1 MNYKFKT
8 KPYKHQLTALEKS
21 WNKENFAYFMEMGTG
36 KTKVL
41 IDNLAMLYDKGK
53 IDGALI
59 IAPKGVVKTWY
70 EQELPTHLPN
80 HIENVTVLWQPNI
93 TKTQR
98 EKLESLFEI
107 ETAFHILIMNV
118 ESLSTDKGVKFASK
132 FINSHKTLMAIDEST
147 TIKTPTAKRTKNII
161 DIGKL
166 AKYRRIMTGSP
177 ITKNPLDLYTQCEF
191 LDPWLLDFSSYYAFR
206 NRYAEMK
213 TMHIHGRSIQVV
225 DKFQNLGEL
234 SETVKQFSYRVLKE
248 DCLDLPDKIFI
259 KRHVSLTPDQKKIY
273 EQMKKAAMAM
283 LNGKMTT
290 TMTVLTQ
297 LMRLHQI
304 TCGHF
309 IADDGSTQSV
319 DSNRLNELM
328 NILEET
334 EGKAIIWANYQLS
347 VGEIIQR
354 IIKEYGPGSVVHYYG
369 KTLPEQRDYAI
380 DAFQK
385 GKARFFVGTP
395 ATGGYGLTPQEDR
408 QDFIRK
414 FQNDPKCRFL
424 IGTPQTG
431 GYGIT
436 LTQANTVIYYSNSY
450 DLEKRLQSEDR
461 AHRIGQKK
469 PVTYVDLIA
478 EDTVDEK
485 IVKALRDKINIAS
498 EVMGEELKD
507 WI

>member
-1 MNYKFKT
+1 MNYKFRL

-21 WNKENFAYFMEMGTG
+21 WNKETYAYFMEMGTG

-41 IDNLAMLYDKGK
+41 IDNMSMLYDKGK

-70 EQELPTHLPN
+70 EQELPTHLPK

-93 TKTQR
+93 TKKQQ

-107 ETAFHILIMNV
+107 ETALHIIVMNV
-118 ESLSTDKGVKFASK
+118 EALSTEKGVKFASK
-132 FINSHKTLMAIDEST
+132 FLNSHKTLMAIDEST

-161 DIGKL
+161 GLGKY

-177 ITKNPLDLYTQCEF
+177 VTKNPLDLYTQCEF
-191 LDPWLLDFSSYYAFR
+191 LDSYLLDFTSYYAFR

-213 TMHIHGRSIQVV
+213 TMHLRGRSIQVV
-225 DKFQNLGEL
+225 SEFKNLGEL
-234 SETVKQFSYRVLKE
+234 SETVKNFSYRVLKE
-248 DCLDLPDKIFI
+248 DCLDLPPKNFI
-259 KRHVSLTPDQKKIY
+259 KRHITLTPEQKKVY
-273 EQMKKAAMAM
+273 EQMKKQAMAV
-283 LNGKMTT
+283 LNGKVTS

-309 IADDGSTQSV
+309 TADDGSIQTINN
-319 DSNRLNELM
+319 NRVNELL
-328 NILEET
+328 NILEEI
-334 EGKAIIWANYQLS
+334 EGKAIIWANYQKDITQIVES
-347 VGEIIQR
+347 IE
-354 IIKEYGPGSVVHYYG
+354 KEYGPGSVV
-369 KTLPEQRDYAI
+369 DY
-380 DAFQK
+380 
-385 GKARFFVGTP
+385 
-395 ATGGYGLTPQEDR
+395 YGLTAQEDR
-408 QDFIRK
+408 QDNIRQ
-414 FQNDPKCRFL
+414 FQSDPRCRFL
-424 IGTPQTG
+424 VGTPSTG

-436 LTQANTVIYYSNSY
+436 LTAANTVIYYSNGY

-469 PVTYVDLIA
+469 NVTYIDIIA

-498 EVMGEELKD
+498 EVLGEELKD

>member
-8 KPYKHQLTALEKS
+8 KPYKHQMLALEKS
-21 WNKENFAYFMEMGTG
+21 WHKETYAYFMEMGTG

-41 IDNLAMLYDKGK
+41 IDNMSMLYDKGK

-59 IAPKGVVKTWY
+59 VAPKGVIKTWY
-70 EQELPTHLPN
+70 EQELPTHLPD
-80 HIENVTVLWQPNI
+80 HIENVSVLWQPNI
-93 TKTQR
+93 TKGQQ

-107 ETAFHILIMNV
+107 ETALHILVMNV
-118 ESLSTDKGVKFASK
+118 EALSTDKGVKFASK
-132 FINSHKTLMAIDEST
+132 FINSHKAMMAIDEST

-161 DIGKL
+161 GIGQN
-166 AKYRRIMTGSP
+166 AKYKRIMTGSP

-213 TMHIHGRSIQVV
+213 TMHVHGRSIQVV

-234 SETVKQFSYRVLKE
+234 SDTVKQFSYRVLKE
-248 DCLDLPDKIFI
+248 DCLDLPPKVFI
-259 KRHVSLTPDQKKIY
+259 KRHVTLTPEQKKVY
-273 EQMKKAAMAM
+273 EQMKKAAIAV
-283 LNGKMTT
+283 LNGKVTT

-304 TCGHF
+304 TCGYVA
-309 IADDGSTQSV
+309 ADDGTTQQV
-319 DSNRLNELM
+319 ESNRLNELM
-328 NILEET
+328 SVLEDT
-334 EGKAIIWANYQLS
+334 DGKVIIWANYQMS
-347 VGEIIQR
+347 VSEIMQALT
-354 IIKEYGPGSVVHYYG
+354 KKYGANSFVHY
-369 KTLPEQRDYAI
+369 
-380 DAFQK
+380 
-385 GKARFFVGTP
+385 
-395 ATGGYGLTPQEDR
+395 YGLTPQEDR
-408 QDFIRK
+408 QDYIRK
-414 FQNDPKCRFL
+414 FQNDPECRFI

-436 LTQANTVIYYSNSY
+436 LTQANTVIYYSNGY

-469 PVTYVDLIA
+469 TVTYIDLIA
-478 EDTVDEK
+478 EDTIDEK
-485 IVKALRDKINIAS
+485 IVEALRKKINIAS
-498 EVMGEELKD
+498 EVMGEELKE

>member
-8 KPYKHQLTALEKS
+8 KPFKHQMTALEKS
-21 WNKENFAYFMEMGTG
+21 WNKETYAYFMEMGTG

-59 IAPKGVVKTWY
+59 VAPKGVIKTWY

-80 HIENVTVLWQPNI
+80 HIENVTVLWQSNI
-93 TKTQR
+93 TKKQQ

-118 ESLSTDKGVKFASK
+118 EAFSTDKGVKFASK
-132 FINSHKTLMAIDEST
+132 FLNSHKVLMAIDEST
-147 TIKTPTAKRTKNII
+147 TIKTPAAKRTKNII
-161 DIGKL
+161 RLGGMS
-166 AKYRRIMTGSP
+166 KYRRIMTGSP
-177 ITKNPLDLYTQCEF
+177 VTKNPLDLYTQCYF
-191 LDPWLLDFSSYYAFR
+191 LDPYLLDFASYYAFR
-206 NRYAEMK
+206 NRYAIMK
-213 TMHIHGRSIQVV
+213 TMNVRGRSIQVV
-225 DKFQNLGEL
+225 HKFQNLSEL
-234 SETVKQFSYRVLKE
+234 SELLSSFSYRVLKE
-248 DCLDLPDKIFI
+248 DCLDLPPKNWT
-259 KRHVSLTPDQKKIY
+259 KRHITLTADQRKVY
-273 EQMKKAAMAM
+273 EQMKKQAIAT
-283 LNGKMTT
+283 LNGKVTS

-309 IADDGSTQSV
+309 TADDGSVQLIKN
-319 DSNRLNELM
+319 NRITELM
-328 NILEET
+328 NILGEMN
-334 EGKAIIWANYQLS
+334 GKAIIWANYQRD
-347 VGEIIQR
+347 VNEIIKN
-354 IIKEYGPGSVVHYYG
+354 IVEEYGSRSVV
-369 KTLPEQRDYAI
+369 DY
-380 DAFQK
+380 
-385 GKARFFVGTP
+385 
-395 ATGGYGLTPQEDR
+395 YGLTPQDER
-408 QDFIRK
+408 QDNIRK
-414 FQNDPKCRFL
+414 FQNDNECRFL
-424 IGTPQTG
+424 VGTPQTG

-436 LTQANTVIYYSNSY
+436 LTQANTVIYYSNGY

-469 PVTYVDLIA
+469 TVTYVDLIC

-498 EVMGEELKD
+498 EVLGEELKT

>member
-8 KPYKHQLTALEKS
+8 KPYEHQLTALKNS
-21 WNKENFAYFMEMGTG
+21 WNKETFAYFMEMGTG

-59 IAPKGVVKTWY
+59 IAPKGVIKTWY
-70 EQELPTHLPN
+70 EQELPTHLPD
-80 HIENVTVLWQPNI
+80 HIKSKNVLWQANI
-93 TKTQR
+93 TKTQQ
-98 EKLESLFEI
+98 EKLDSLFE
-107 ETAFHILIMNV
+107 TDHDLHILIMNV

-132 FINSHKTLMAIDEST
+132 FLNSHKVLMAIDEST
-147 TIKTPTAKRTKNII
+147 TIKNQTAKRTKNII
-161 DIGKL
+161 NLGKF

-177 ITKNPLDLYTQCEF
+177 ITKNPLDLFSQCEF
-191 LDPWLLDFSSYYAFR
+191 LDPWLLNFDSFYAFR
-206 NRYAEMK
+206 NRYAKMK
-213 TMHIHGRSIQVV
+213 TMYLHGRSIQIV
-225 DKFQNLGEL
+225 DAFQNLSEL
-234 SETVKQFSYRVLKE
+234 SDKVKGFSYRVLKE
-248 DCLDLPDKIFI
+248 DCLDLPPKNFI
-259 KRHVSLTPDQKKIY
+259 KRHVDLTPDQKKIY
-273 EQMKKAAMAM
+273 EQMKKEAMAI
-283 LNGKMTT
+283 LNGKVTT

-309 IADDGSTQSV
+309 TADDGSVQEV
-319 DSNRLNELM
+319 KSNRIKELM
-328 NILEET
+328 SVLSEI
-334 EGKAIIWANYQLS
+334 EGKAIIWANYQNDIQK
-347 VGEIIQR
+347 IINT
-354 IIKEYGPGSVVHYYG
+354 IETVKDEDKNLIYGPGSVVDYYG
-369 KTLPEQRDYAI
+369 LA
-380 DAFQK
+380 
-385 GKARFFVGTP
+385 
-395 ATGGYGLTPQEDR
+395 PQEDR
-408 QDFIRK
+408 QDNIRK

-436 LTQANTVIYYSNSY
+436 LTQANTVIYYSNGY

-469 PVTYVDLIA
+469 TVTYIDLIA

>member
-8 KPYKHQLTALEKS
+8 KPYAHQLTALEKS
-21 WNKENFAYFMEMGTG
+21 WNKENYAYFMEMGTG

-41 IDNLAMLYDKGK
+41 IDNVAMLYDKGK
-53 IDGALI
+53 IDGVLI

-80 HIENVTVLWQPNI
+80 HIENVSVLWQPNI
-93 TKTQR
+93 TKTQQ
-98 EKLESLFEI
+98 EKLNTLFEI
-107 ETAFHILIMNV
+107 DSALHILIMNV
-118 ESLSTDKGVKFASK
+118 EALSTEKGVKFAAK
-132 FINSHKTLMAIDEST
+132 FINSHKSMMAIDEST
-147 TIKTPTAKRTKNII
+147 TIKTPTARRTKNII
-161 DIGKL
+161 NIGL
-166 AKYRRIMTGSP
+166 DAKYKRIMTGSP

-191 LDPWLLDFSSYYAFR
+191 LDPWLLDFASYYAFR

-213 TMHIHGRSIQVV
+213 TMHIRGRSIQVV

-234 SETVKQFSYRVLKE
+234 SDIVKEFSYRVLKE
-248 DCLDLPDKIFI
+248 DCLDLPPKVFI
-259 KRHVSLTPDQKKIY
+259 KRHISLTPDQKKIY
-273 EQMKKAAMAM
+273 EQMKEQALAV
-283 LNGKMTT
+283 LNGKVTT

-304 TCGHF
+304 TCGYVT
-309 IADDGSTQSV
+309 ADDGSTQQV
-319 DSNRLNELM
+319 ESNRLNELM
-328 NILEET
+328 SILEDT
-334 EGKAIIWANYQLS
+334 DGKVIIWANYQLS
-347 VGEIIQR
+347 VGEIIQK
-354 IIKEYGPGSVVHYYG
+354 IIKVYGKDSYVHY
-369 KTLPEQRDYAI
+369 
-380 DAFQK
+380 
-385 GKARFFVGTP
+385 
-395 ATGGYGLTPQEDR
+395 YGLTPQEDR

-414 FQNDPKCRFL
+414 FQNDPKCRFI

-436 LTQANTVIYYSNSY
+436 LTEANTVIYYSNGY

-469 PVTYVDLIA
+469 TVTYIDLIC
-478 EDTVDEK
+478 EDTIDEK

-498 EVMGEELKD
+498 EVMGEELRD